1 MRRLLPCLLLG
12 LTPLWPQSLSRGER
26 DYAMSQLHAT
36 RKMFLDA
43 LAGLSDAQFRFKPS
57 PERWSI
63 AECAE
68 HILLTEDFLFE
79 RLRRALHSPAQPDRK
94 AAQEDAK
101 VYETAVDRSRKVQ
114 ASEPAILP
122 QGRWKSPEELAAQFR
137 QRRDRTIAYVE
148 STQDPLRAHFTG
160 PAPEALDAYQLLI
173 LMAGHTERHV
183 AQINEV
189 KADPKFPRP

>member
-1 MRRLLPCLLLG
+1 MAPASSQ
-12 LTPLWPQSLSRGER
+12 TLSRGER

-36 RKMFLDA
+36 RKLFLDA
-43 LAGLSDAQFRFKPS
+43 IRGLSNEQWRFKPS

-68 HILLTEDFLFE
+68 HVALTEDFLFT
-79 RLRRALHSPAQPDRK
+79 RVQALLQTPAEPDRK
-94 AAQEDAK
+94 PGLEDAK
-101 VYETAVDRSRKVQ
+101 VYELGIDRSRKAQ

-122 QGRWKSPEELAAQFR
+122 KGRWGSPEEVAAYFR

-160 PAPEALDAYQLLI
+160 PAADALDAYQLLVM
-173 LMAGHTERHV
+173 LAAHTERHV
-183 AQINEV
+183 AQINEI
-189 KADPKFPRP
+189 KADPRYPH

>member
-1 MRRLLPCLLLG
+1 MRRLLPCWLLA
-12 LTPLWPQSLSRGER
+12 LTPLWPQTLSRGER
-26 DYAMSQLHAT
+26 DYALSQLHAT

-43 LAGLSDAQFRFKPS
+43 LAGLSDAQWRFKPS

-68 HILLTEDFLFE
+68 HVLLTEDFLFE
-79 RLRRALHSPAQPDRK
+79 RLRRALQSPAQPERK
-94 AAQEDAK
+94 AAQEDAR
-101 VYETAVDRSRKVQ
+101 VYETAVDRSRKAQ
-114 ASEPAILP
+114 ATEPAILP

-148 STQDPLRAHFTG
+148 STQDPLRAHFTSA
-160 PAPEALDAYQLLI
+160 APEALDAYQLLI
-173 LMAGHTERHV
+173 LIAGHSERHV